1 MFQVRLSAAWNFI
14 FFPLILADVAV
25 EEHVASYDEYYDEI
39 ERVEN
44 ISKTDGISWSRLR
57 PIMANKIISDLQN
70 PLE

>member
-1 MFQVRLSAAWNFI
+1 
-14 FFPLILADVAV
+14 V